1 MLKKTLRLTTTIC
14 AMAIL
19 AIDQPAYAQFDEF
32 KLTASDAAADD
43 LFGWSVSISGNY
55 AIVGARKD
63 DNDGTNS
70 GSAYIYV
77 RDGQSWTEQTNL
89 AASDAEAFNE
99 FGWSVSISGNY
110 AIVGAPVDDNGGT
123 DKGSAYIFVRD
134 GESWTEQAKLTAG
147 PAATSLD
154 EFGVSV
160 SISGNYAI
168 VGVYFDDD
176 DGTNSG
182 SAYIYVRDGQSWT
195 VQAKLTASDAAG
207 GENFGNSVSISG
219 DYAIIGA
226 RWDDDA
232 GTKSGSAYLFAW
244 DGQNWTEQAKL
255 TASDAAEGD
264 QFGNSVSI
272 SGDYAIVGAY
282 EDDDDGTNSG
292 SAYLFVRD
300 GQSWT
305 EQAKLTA
312 SDATTSDLFGWSVSI
327 SGDYAIV
334 GAIWDDDAGGTA
346 GSAYLFVRDGQSWTE
361 QAELTA
367 SDAAAFDQFGYS
379 VSISGEYAIIGA
391 RFDDDGGSNSG
402 SAYLYSGII
411 VGIDDERAGLPTEFA
426 LSQNYP
432 NPFNPETR
440 ISFALPEAGFTRII
454 IYDQLGRE
462 VSRLVDSHLGAGYH
476 EVTWNAT
483 NVSSGIYFYRLQAG
497 DFVQTRKMVLLK

>member
-134 GESWTEQAKLTAG
+134 GESWT
-147 PAATSLD
+147 
-154 EFGVSV
+154 
-160 SISGNYAI
+160 
-168 VGVYFDDD
+168 
-176 DGTNSG
+176 
-182 SAYIYVRDGQSWT
+182 

-207 GENFGNSVSISG
+207 GEN
-219 DYAIIGA
+219 
-226 RWDDDA
+226 
-232 GTKSGSAYLFAW
+232 
-244 DGQNWTEQAKL
+244 
-255 TASDAAEGD
+255 
-264 QFGNSVSI
+264 FGNSVSI

-300 GQSWT
+300 GQNWT

-476 EVTWNAT
+476 EVTWNAS
-483 NVSSGIYFYRLQAG
+483 NVASGMYFYRLHQG
-497 DFVQTRKMVLLK
+497 KISEIRKMVLLK